1 MAGITR
7 TEADATFTEAFKSEV
22 LQVVTRESAAM
33 QTIRTVPMSNKKD
46 KLPVLSTLPTASFL
60 AAEGD
65 VKPES
70 NVSWDSKYLT
80 AEEIAVIVPI
90 DDSVLADS
98 QIDIAGQ
105 VTSLV
110 GQEFAR
116 VIDAAVFFGTNA
128 PASWPTGGLAA
139 NVAAEVTYNDA
150 SAWARLYE
158 IVEDMGHDVDS
169 LWATRRIRA
178 GLRNP
183 IIGGQSVPA
192 MDLSTQSVYGVA
204 PTYPLGWPATPDG
217 SLNALAIAGDSSCA
231 VLGMRQDLSINWSTE
246 ATLTDY
252 GSLWEKDATALRAV
266 MRVGFVLADHVNIET
281 GARTLPLAGL
291 LPPSA

>member
-7 TEADATFTEAFKSEV
+7 TEAASLFTEAFRTEV
-22 LQVVTRESAAM
+22 LNVTTRESVAM
-33 QTIRTVPMSNKKD
+33 SSITTVAMSNKKD

-70 NVSWDSKYLT
+70 KVSWDHKFLT

-98 QIDIAGQ
+98 QIDVAGQ

-116 VIDAAVFFGTNA
+116 VIDAAVFFGTGA
-128 PASWPTGGLAA
+128 PASWPTGGLFGA
-139 NVAAEVTYNDA
+139 VAAGDKVEYADVTSWGAVFDSVEVKGMDVSRVWA
-150 SAWARLYE
+150 SR
-158 IVEDMGHDVDS
+158 S
-169 LWATRRIRA
+169 IRA

-183 IIGGQSVPA
+183 IIPGQAIPLPDVG
-192 MDLSTQSVYGVA
+192 VNGIYGVT
-204 PTYPLGWPATPDG
+204 PQYPLGWDKTD
-217 SLNALAIAGDSSCA
+217 ALAIVGDPSCA
-231 VLGMRQDLSINWSTE
+231 VLGIRQDLTFDWSTE
-246 ATLTDY
+246 ATLTGY

-266 MRVGFVLADHVNIET
+266 MRVGFVLANPINIET
-281 GARTLPLAGL
+281 GDRSLPLAAL
-291 LPPSA
+291 IPDATP